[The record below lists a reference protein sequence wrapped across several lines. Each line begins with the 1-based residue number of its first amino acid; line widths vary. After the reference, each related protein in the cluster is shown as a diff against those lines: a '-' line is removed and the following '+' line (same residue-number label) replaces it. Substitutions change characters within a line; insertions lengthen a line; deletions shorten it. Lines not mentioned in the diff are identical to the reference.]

1 MPTKGDHYAVLCP
14 SHPQHRKFC
23 RCRFRSASARRSRTA
38 AHALREGAVR
48 QVWNRGDIPGS
59 GMMFEAAD
67 DAEVRGHLATLP
79 LVKAGMMD
87 IAAIVPLKPYP
98 GFGPKH

>member
-1 MPTKGDHYAVLCP
+1 MQFFALLTRNTEKFADADFAPLLPGEAEQRRTLYA
-14 SHPQHRKFC
+14 
-23 RCRFRSASARRSRTA
+23 
-38 AHALREGAVR
+38 EGAVR

-59 GMMFEAAD
+59 GMMLEAAD

-87 IAAIVPLKPYP
+87 IVAIVPLKPYP